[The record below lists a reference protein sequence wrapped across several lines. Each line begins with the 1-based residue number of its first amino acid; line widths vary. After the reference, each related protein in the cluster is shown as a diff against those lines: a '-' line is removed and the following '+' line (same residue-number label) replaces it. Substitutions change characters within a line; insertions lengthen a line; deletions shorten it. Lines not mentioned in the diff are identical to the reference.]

1 MLYSEKV
8 EKAEH
13 AVKAWRYQNSSEPGV
28 PSAPGLKMIK
38 LSASAQKLQRQGPFY
53 PHRFQPILSQSAHL
67 KKKKNYSHLY
77 LQSSNV
83 NNICSRQTRARTD
96 VEGRRKSQKTTYK
109 DKRDRINTEQQKS

>member
-67 KKKKNYSHLY
+67 KKKKKIYSH
-77 LQSSNV
+77 QMSTTSAAGEPEPEQMWREEEKV
-83 NNICSRQTRARTD
+83 
-96 VEGRRKSQKTTYK
+96 RRRHTKIKE
-109 DKRDRINTEQQKS
+109 TE